1 MAATEIKSVSLR
13 DVKPL
18 GHIEFLRAEW
28 KNPASHFAIIHYSV
42 DHRERDFGVCLDL
55 DKRVFI
61 DAFDVGDN
69 YHIPDTELRDRTE
82 EIWLIV
88 ARARQRDPAF
98 VPEPW

>member
-13 DVKPL
+13 EVKPL
-18 GHIEFLRAEW
+18 GLVDFLRAEW
-28 KNPASHFAIIHYSV
+28 RSAASHFAIVHYSV
-42 DHRERDFGVCLDL
+42 DRKERDFGVCLDL

-69 YHIPDTELRDRTE
+69 YHISDSELRDRTE
-82 EIWLIV
+82 AIWRIV